1 VTDPNEPAS
10 QGFSTLAVHAGDG
23 DRPIGAPVSAAI
35 FQSTSFVSDSLGEA
49 EVVYTRFG
57 NNPNH
62 RRLEEKLARLEG
74 AEACLA
80 VGSGM
85 AATGAALLGVL
96 QAGDHVVAADALYGG
111 TRAFLERELDRLGI
125 DTTYV
130 DFTRGG
136 WEDAIRPATR
146 VLLAEFPTNPLLRVI
161 DPAPLAA
168 AAERASAVL
177 IVDATIATP
186 FNCRLLE
193 KGAHLVVHSG
203 TKYLGGHSDVTAGAV
218 CGPRELVDRARER
231 AKLFGT
237 ALDPHAAWLLERGIK
252 TLALRMER
260 HNLNGLTIAQ
270 WLEEQPEVRRVHY
283 PGLPSHPD
291 RAIAARL
298 LGGFGGMVGV
308 LLDGGGDTVS
318 RFIQS
323 LRLCTL
329 APSFG
334 GVETLVSEPRFTSH
348 VRVTPD
354 ERAALGFPDG
364 FLRFSLGIED
374 ADDLIAD
381 IRQALD
387 AAFRRSA
394 TDVPS
399 LPASSRPRLELV
411 D

>member
-1 VTDPNEPAS
+1 MTEPFDPDVL
-10 QGFSTLAVHAGDG
+10 GFSTLAVHGGEG
-23 DRPIGAPVSAAI
+23 DRPVGSPVAGAI
-35 FQSTSFVSDSLGEA
+35 FQSTTFVSDAFGAA
-49 EVVYTRFG
+49 EVLYSRFG

-74 AEACLA
+74 AESCLA

-85 AATGAALLGVL
+85 AATGAALLAVL
-96 QAGDHVVAADALYGG
+96 RAGDHVVAADALYGG
-111 TRAFLERELDRLGI
+111 TRTFLERELDRLGI
-125 DTTYV
+125 EITYV
-130 DFTRGG
+130 DFTRSG

-168 AAERASAVL
+168 AARRAGAVL

-186 FNCRLLE
+186 YNCRLLE
-193 KGAHLVVHSG
+193 HGVDLVVHSG

-218 CGPRELVDRARER
+218 CGRRELVERARER

-260 HNLNGLTIAQ
+260 HNLNGTRVAE
-270 WLEEQPEVRRVHY
+270 WLEAQPEVRRVHY

-291 RAIAARL
+291 HQVAARL
-298 LGGFGGMVGV
+298 LRGFGGMVGV
-308 LLDGGGDTVS
+308 LLDGGGEAVG
-318 RFIQS
+318 RFVGS

-348 VRVTPD
+348 VRLTAD

-374 ADDLIAD
+374 PEDLIRD
-381 IRQALD
+381 LRFALD
-387 AAFRRSA
+387 AAFAPAAPPSA
-394 TDVPS
+394 PQPQDS
-399 LPASSRPRLELV
+399 HLSPRFGG
-411 D
+411 